1 MQGSNHQTTEH
12 AAPSRDAAGH
22 GPSDQRAS
30 GREATGHGVSELD
43 APAHGA
49 SERGAAEHG
58 AGAHGGEHHQ
68 EFNWVHGIVG
78 VKEGVEPSL
87 LWRTPDM
94 PTPFAAVLFNTALL
108 FGLLYKFARGPVA
121 KGLVDRRQRIM
132 RGIEEATAMKDEAK
146 RQLDSYRHKLDTLDA
161 EIERVKREMR
171 EGAELERRRILDD
184 AAARRTR
191 LEQEA
196 VVLIDQELKA
206 IREAL
211 TRETAQAALRSAREL
226 LLSNTSTDD
235 HRRLC
240 EQYLETLGSRST
252 RQSSQQSQL
261 PEQPPASRGD
271 LGGRS

>member
-1 MQGSNHQTTEH
+1 MQRSNHEAAEH
-12 AAPSRDAAGH
+12 AAPSRNVAGP
-22 GPSDQRAS
+22 GTSGQRVS
-30 GREATGHGVSELD
+30 GREATGHGVSGPD
-43 APAHGA
+43 AAA
-49 SERGAAEHG
+49 RGATEHQ
-58 AGAHGGEHHQ
+58 AGAHGGGEHHQ
-68 EFNWVHGIVG
+68 EFNWTSGIVG

-132 RGIEEATAMKDEAK
+132 RGIEEATAMKEEAK
-146 RQLDSYRHKLDTLDA
+146 RQLEAYRHKLDTLDA

-171 EGAELERRRILDD
+171 EGAELERKRILDD
-184 AAARRTR
+184 AAVRRTR

-196 VVLIDQELKA
+196 LVLIDQELKA
-206 IREAL
+206 VREAL

-240 EQYLETLGSRST
+240 EQYLETLGSRAT
-252 RQSSQQSQL
+252 QQSHL
-261 PEQPPASRGD
+261 PEPPPASRGD